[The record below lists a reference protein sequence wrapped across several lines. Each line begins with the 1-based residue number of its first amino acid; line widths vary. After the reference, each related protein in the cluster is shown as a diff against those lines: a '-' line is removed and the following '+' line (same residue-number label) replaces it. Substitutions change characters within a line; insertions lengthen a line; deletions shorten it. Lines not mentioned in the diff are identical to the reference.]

1 MQQGNVQ
8 ESWHV
13 SKSINV
19 GVLLGFVANVIAV
32 VWMFSNMNSD
42 IDRNKVELVRLDTRV
57 TSIER
62 IVQEQAVTMARMDA
76 NIQAIREYIE
86 QMIKQRLDN

>member
-1 MQQGNVQ
+1 MQQDNVQ

-32 VWMFSNMNSD
+32 VWVFSNMNSD

-57 TSIER
+57 TSVER

>member
-1 MQQGNVQ
+1 MQQQ
-8 ESWHV
+8 EEQSHWHI

-19 GVLLGFVANVIAV
+19 GVLFGFIANVAAII
-32 VWMFSNMNSD
+32 WMFSNMNSD
-42 IDRNKVELVRLDTRV
+42 IDRNKFELVRLDTRV
-57 TSIER
+57 TSVEK

-86 QMIKQRLDN
+86 QMIRQQNK

>member
-1 MQQGNVQ
+1 MQETDRQ
-8 ESWHV
+8 EHWHV

-32 VWMFSNMNSD
+32 VWVFSSMNSD
-42 IDRNKVELVRLDTRV
+42 IDRNKIELVRLDTRV
-57 TSIER
+57 TSVEK

-86 QMIKQRLDN
+86 QMIKQRLNN

>member
-1 MQQGNVQ
+1 MQQQ
-8 ESWHV
+8 EDNGRWHI

-19 GVLLGFVANVIAV
+19 GVLLGFVANVAAII
-32 VWMFSNMNSD
+32 WMFSNMNSD
-42 IDRNKVELVRLDTRV
+42 IDRNKYELVRLDTRV
-57 TSIER
+57 TSVEK

-86 QMIKQRLDN
+86 QMIRQQNK